1 MEETPT
7 EQPGRIGTLPYFP
20 MNAQESAKSRM
31 AVATPRDTTIPE
43 DHHNSIDHTP
53 QAMDIR
59 HSRIPRFPR
68 PISSISPTPKA
79 MKIRVLGVRS
89 MELWWSSRIVVS
101 VVWRLPFETL
111 LSIHGEVWQGANTP
125 GLLTAEK
132 LHDAQWEGLAAHRV
146 SLCTIQYLGNDT
158 NLDA

>member
-1 MEETPT
+1 MEETTT
-7 EQPGRIGTLPYFP
+7 EQPGRIGTLSYFP

-31 AVATPRDTTIPE
+31 AVATPRILRSPRTTTIPSTIPPKPWIFATHGYR
-43 DHHNSIDHTP
+43 D
-53 QAMDIR
+53 
-59 HSRIPRFPR
+59 SRDP
-68 PISSISPTPKA
+68 S
-79 MKIRVLGVRS
+79 S

-111 LSIHGEVWQGANTP
+111 LSIHGEVWQ
-125 GLLTAEK
+125 
-132 LHDAQWEGLAAHRV
+132 EGLAAHRV

>member
-1 MEETPT
+1 MEETTT

-31 AVATPRDTTIPE
+31 AVATSRILRSPRTTTIP
-43 DHHNSIDHTP
+43 ST
-53 QAMDIR
+53 
-59 HSRIPRFPR
+59 IP
-68 PISSISPTPKA
+68 PKSA
-79 MKIRVLGVRS
+79 FWGVRS

-111 LSIHGEVWQGANTP
+111 LSIHGEVWRGANTP
-125 GLLTAEK
+125 GLLTAGK
-132 LHDAQWEGLAAHRV
+132 LHDAQWEGLAAHRG

>member
-1 MEETPT
+1 
-7 EQPGRIGTLPYFP
+7 

-59 HSRIPRFPR
+59 HPRIPRFPR

-79 MKIRVLGVRS
+79 MKIRGLGGMVDG
-89 MELWWSSRIVVS
+89 IVV
-101 VVWRLPFETL
+101 VLEDR
-111 LSIHGEVWQGANTP
+111 SIRGMA
-125 GLLTAEK
+125 TAIRDFAENPWGSM
-132 LHDAQWEGLAAHRV
+132 ARCQYARAAY
-146 SLCTIQYLGNDT
+146 SGKI
-158 NLDA
+158 A